1 VSAPLGP
8 RLAVSVGI
16 WRNGRVLLIRRAR
29 PPLAGLWTFP
39 GGHVE
44 PGETVRD
51 AVLRE
56 AAEETGLEIVLLGEP
71 LVHEIILRDDAG
83 ALLGHHVLLV
93 HAAVPADGREPVAA
107 SDAAEARFVEP
118 AALPAL
124 ATTPLLERFVA
135 ETARRA
141 GVALPP

>member
-1 VSAPLGP
+1 VTGIVHP

-16 WRNGRVLLIRRAR
+16 WRGGRVLLIRRGR
-29 PPLAGLWTFP
+29 PPLEDHWTFP

-56 AAEETGLEIVLLGEP
+56 ALEETGLSIRILGEP
-71 LVHEIILRDDAG
+71 LVHEIIRRDEGG
-83 ALLGHHVLLV
+83 ALASHHVLLV
-93 HAAVPADGREPVAA
+93 HAAVPTDDRPAEAA
-107 SDAAEARFVEP
+107 SDAAAARFV
-118 AALPAL
+118 ALGDL
-124 ATTPLLERFVA
+124 DGLLTTPGLERFVR

-141 GVALPP
+141 GVALPT